1 MSDKIEHIVWRH
13 NGDTTADVDIA
24 QEPVVAKVCF
34 SEHIIIINGVTI
46 KLALLQR
53 LIREYE
59 ENSRT
64 ASKMM
69 QPPF

>member
-1 MSDKIEHIVWRH
+1 MSDREHIVWKH
-13 NGDTTADVDIA
+13 NGDTTADIDIA

-34 SEHIIIINGVTI
+34 SEHIIIINGVRI